1 MVCKRIQV
9 ASKISILS
17 GEAKKSFTEMTLP
30 HLSINTFFYKKKHI
44 QYVSIR
50 YRLHLSLY
58 DCEINYA

>member
-30 HLSINTFFYKKKHI
+30 HLSIVVLIRSSTKR
-44 QYVSIR
+44 SISNMSALDID
-50 YRLHLSLY
+50 YIFLY
-58 DCEINYA
+58 MIAK